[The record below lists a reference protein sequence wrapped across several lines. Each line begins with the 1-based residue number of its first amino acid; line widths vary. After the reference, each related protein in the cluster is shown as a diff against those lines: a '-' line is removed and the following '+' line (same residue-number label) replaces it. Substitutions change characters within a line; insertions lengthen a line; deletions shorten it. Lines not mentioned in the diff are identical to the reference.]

1 MTPREREFVVALAAA
16 RAGLALDVERPYHI
30 ENRLG
35 AVARREGFASVSD
48 LLRGLR
54 ERGEER
60 LVWAVVEACAPTH
73 GSFFRDPEVFDALA
87 GELQALSERGV
98 APRVWSAACG
108 AGQEI
113 YSLAMLLDECGV
125 DGVELFASDLGERQL
140 ERAQAGLYSH
150 FEVQQGL
157 SARRLVLHFVNRE
170 DGFQL
175 EGEIRRQ
182 LRWRRVNLIEPP
194 ADLGAFDLILCRYAL
209 GCRQAAARERIAA
222 NLTRSLRPGGLVVL
236 GVGEAAPPG
245 SGLEPVAGAPGVF
258 TAAPRIRAAA

>member
-1 MTPREREFVVALAAA
+1 VTPREREFVAALAAA
-16 RAGLALDVERPYHI
+16 RAGLALDLERPYHI

-48 LLRGLR
+48 LVQGLR

-73 GSFFRDPEVFDALA
+73 GSFFRDPEVMGALA
-87 GELQALSERGV
+87 DELQALSERGA

-113 YSLAMLLDECGV
+113 YSLAMLLDERGV

-157 SARRLVLHFVNRE
+157 SARRLVRHFANRE
-170 DGFQL
+170 DGFEL
-175 EGEIRRQ
+175 EAEIRRQ
-182 LRWRRVNLIEPP
+182 VRWRRVNLIEPP
-194 ADLGAFDLILCRYAL
+194 VDLGGFDLILCRYAL
-209 GCRQAAARERIAA
+209 GGRRAAARERIVA
-222 NLTRSLRPGGLVVL
+222 NLARSLRPGGRVVL
-236 GVGEAAPPG
+236 GMGETPPG
-245 SGLEPVAGAPGVF
+245 GELAPVTGEPCVF
-258 TAAPRIRAAA
+258 MAAPRIRAAA